1 MDDDTTIKLDRP
13 QYIPQTASASPER
26 QDQPDASVDEPII
39 PFKPDASEGPEGL
52 DAVGN
57 SPSLEYEHTWNNST
71 SSMDAKPTPELIS
84 PPASLPPVLIPAPG
98 KKTRTGRRRWPK
110 WARVAVT
117 IFLLLLVLVGGA
129 AGIGYYYFATNI
141 QQPLQKIIHPV
152 KMGKVEQHLK
162 VQPLP
167 PDTAV
172 TGRSWNILLLGSDN
186 DQKYTFPVILTQVMM
201 VVHIDT
207 VTNSVTMVSI
217 PRDSWVYVPEIGGM
231 HKIDQAFFLGALQHN
246 NFDDGVRIARE
257 TVERDYGITID
268 RYAWVGL
275 SGFSNVIN
283 TLGGVDVNVIHPV
296 VDDNYPDDTGKNANN
311 PYALKR
317 LNLAPGPQHLNGE
330 QALEYVRSRHA
341 DLVGDIGRTVRQQQ
355 VLEALKLKLNVSSVL
370 SNLHQLI
377 TDLTGNVYTDLTEQ
391 EMLGFAV
398 YGHGLNN
405 NAIQHLTL
413 GPGPGAQDYGDF
425 GTVYDTSVGSIQDIV
440 IPHCQNIQP
449 IINQIFGLG
458 NAQSCNVSG

>member
-13 QYIPQTASASPER
+13 QHIPQNASASNGRQKQPEK
-26 QDQPDASVDEPII
+26 QAEQSAAIVDDEQTTRLEPTH
-39 PFKPDASEGPEGL
+39 
-52 DAVGN
+52 
-57 SPSLEYEHTWNNST
+57 SPSLELEYEQTWDSST
-71 SSMDAKPTPELIS
+71 ALSTDEKPEPS
-84 PPASLPPVLIPAPG
+84 PVAASLPPVLMPAPG
-98 KKTRTGRRRWPK
+98 KKTRRGRRRWPK
-110 WARVAVT
+110 WVKVVVT
-117 IFLLLLVLVGGA
+117 IFLVLLVLVGGA
-129 AGIGYYYFATNI
+129 AGYGYYYFATNI

-152 KMGKVEQHLK
+152 KLGKAEQQLK

-167 PDTAV
+167 PDTNV

-207 VTNSVTMVSI
+207 VTNAVTMVSI

-283 TLGGVDVNVIHPV
+283 TLGGVDVDVTHPI
-296 VDDNYPDDTGKNANN
+296 VDDNYPDDTGKNAND
-311 PYALKR
+311 PYALQR

-355 VLEALKLKLNVSSVL
+355 VLEALKLKLNVSSVV

-377 TDLTGNVYTDLTEQ
+377 ADLTGNVYTDLSEQ

-405 NAIQHLTL
+405 NAIHHLTL
-413 GPGPGAQDYGDF
+413 GPGPGSQDYGDF

-440 IPHCQNIQP
+440 TPHCQNIQP

>member
-1 MDDDTTIKLDRP
+1 MDDDTTIKLDRS
-13 QYIPQTASASPER
+13 QHIPLN
-26 QDQPDASVDEPII
+26 
-39 PFKPDASEGPEGL
+39 ASESNGIQEQPAKQAEQSAAIVDDEQTITL
-52 DAVGN
+52 EPAH
-57 SPSLEYEHTWNNST
+57 SPPLEYEHVWD
-71 SSMDAKPTPELIS
+71 SSMPSSPEAKSEPALTPL
-84 PPASLPPVLIPAPG
+84 PASLPPIAPSAPK
-98 KKTRTGRRRWPK
+98 KKTRNGRRRWPK

-117 IFLLLLVLVGGA
+117 IFLVLLVLMGGI
-129 AGIGYYYFATNI
+129 AGFGYYYFATNI

-152 KMGKVEQHLK
+152 KLGKAEQHLK

-231 HKIDQAFFLGALQHN
+231 HKIDQAFYLGALQHN

-283 TLGGVDVNVIHPV
+283 TLGGVNVDVIHPI

-317 LNLAPGPQHLNGE
+317 LNLAPGPQHLDGE

-377 TDLTGNVYTDLTEQ
+377 ADLTGNVYTDLTEQ

-398 YGHGLNN
+398 YGHGLNT
-405 NAIQHLTL
+405 NAIHHLTL
-413 GPGPGAQDYGDF
+413 GPGPGSQDYGDF

-440 IPHCQNIQP
+440 TPHCQNIQP

-458 NAQSCNVSG
+458 NVQSCNVSG